1 MVPRGTKFG
10 RRMAGKGAP
19 RGRAL
24 VGRQLARRGRVTAGR
39 EVGSQGRGSQGRGAG
54 PSKRRAVELTTKRQK
69 INAEHAAW
77 AVVAMAVMTTT
88 VEVEIEQM
96 PCGGSQE
103 QQGSEDEDD
112 DVVITAVVRGK
123 KRKRQTELTEF
134 RGKVYDDM
142 G

>member
-1 MVPRGTKFG
+1 MC
-10 RRMAGKGAP
+10 
-19 RGRAL
+19 
-24 VGRQLARRGRVTAGR
+24 
-39 EVGSQGRGSQGRGAG
+39 GSQGRGDG

-69 INAEHAAW
+69 INAKHAAW

-103 QQGSEDEDD
+103 QHEDEDEDD
-112 DVVITAVVRGK
+112 DVVITAVVTGGM
-123 KRKRQTELTEF
+123 KRKRQTELREF

>member
-1 MVPRGTKFG
+1 MC
-10 RRMAGKGAP
+10 AG
-19 RGRAL
+19 
-24 VGRQLARRGRVTAGR
+24 
-39 EVGSQGRGSQGRGAG
+39 QGRGAG

-112 DVVITAVVRGK
+112 EVVITAVVRGK

>member
-1 MVPRGTKFG
+1 
-10 RRMAGKGAP
+10 
-19 RGRAL
+19 
-24 VGRQLARRGRVTAGR
+24 
-39 EVGSQGRGSQGRGAG
+39 
-54 PSKRRAVELTTKRQK
+54 
-69 INAEHAAW
+69 
-77 AVVAMAVMTTT
+77 MAVMTTT

>member
-1 MVPRGTKFG
+1 
-10 RRMAGKGAP
+10 
-19 RGRAL
+19 
-24 VGRQLARRGRVTAGR
+24 
-39 EVGSQGRGSQGRGAG
+39 
-54 PSKRRAVELTTKRQK
+54 
-69 INAEHAAW
+69 
-77 AVVAMAVMTTT
+77 MAVMTTD

-112 DVVITAVVRGK
+112 DVVIVAVVTGGK
-123 KRKRQTELTEF
+123 KRRRQTQLTEF